1 VTSAE
6 MVSQWRKNEMT
17 DINRAVEA
25 EIPCLRR
32 YARKLTRDDAAAEDL
47 LQECLVRGLGKHHL
61 WREGTN
67 LRAWL
72 CTILHN
78 LYVNEI
84 RRSVREGVVVE
95 LSKLEGK
102 LTRAPTQDKGL
113 ELRDLNR
120 ALTKLSEGQRA
131 AVILVGLEGLK
142 YEKVAEATGVPIGT
156 VRSRLA
162 RGRKKLRM
170 AA

>member
-1 VTSAE
+1 
-6 MVSQWRKNEMT
+6 MT

-47 LQECLVRGLGKHHL
+47 LQECLVRGLGKQHL

-84 RRSVREGVVVE
+84 RRSVREGVIVE
-95 LSKLEGK
+95 LTDLEGK
-102 LTRAPTQDKGL
+102 LTHAPIQETRL

-120 ALTKLSEGQRA
+120 ALTKLTAGQRA
-131 AVILVGLEGLK
+131 VVLLIGLEGLE
-142 YEKVAEATGVPIGT
+142 YQKVAETTGVPVGT

>member
-1 VTSAE
+1 
-6 MVSQWRKNEMT
+6 MT

-47 LQECLVRGLGKHHL
+47 LQECLVRGLGNQQL
-61 WREGTN
+61 WRRGTN

-72 CTILHN
+72 YTILHN
-78 LYVNEI
+78 VYVNESH
-84 RRSVREGVVVE
+84 RSVREGVLVE
-95 LSKLEGK
+95 LSDLEEKLARASTQE
-102 LTRAPTQDKGL
+102 TRL
-113 ELRDLNR
+113 ELRDVAR
-120 ALTKLSEGQRA
+120 ALTKLTEGQRA
-131 AVILVGLEGLK
+131 AVILIGLEGLQ
-142 YEKVAEATGVPIGT
+142 YEKVAETTGVPVGT

>member
-1 VTSAE
+1 
-6 MVSQWRKNEMT
+6 MT

-32 YARKLTRDDAAAEDL
+32 YARKLARDDAAAEDL
-47 LQECLVRGLGKHHL
+47 LQECLVRGLDKQHL

-67 LRAWL
+67 LRGWL

-84 RRSVREGVVVE
+84 RRLVREGVPVE
-95 LSKLEGK
+95 LSGLEEK
-102 LTRAPTQDKGL
+102 LTRAPTQDTRL
-113 ELRDLNR
+113 ELRDLDR
-120 ALTKLSEGQRA
+120 ALTKLTAGQRA
-131 AVILVGLEGLK
+131 TVLLIGLEGLE
-142 YEKVAEATGVPIGT
+142 YQKVAETTGVPVGT